1 MGPLCVDGGS
11 GHREYA
17 NERISMFCSTAT
29 KFADTLLPRFIHGC
43 LALCLFFT
51 AITANALSLTGVQSR
66 KTHALATGEF
76 PLNIDTNPPSGKA
89 SIESRAIGASH
100 RIVFLFDGPV
110 ATPGTLTVIDE
121 VFANVPGATAAVSA
135 TLNNEVVVTFPTLG
149 NNKRLLIS
157 LNNVDGVGLN
167 VSATVG
173 FQIGDVNQSGSVTA
187 QDVSSVKARAGQSAA
202 NTTFHFDLNT
212 SGLITAADIAAVKSR
227 TSGSIL
233 PPFNLPPTAN
243 AGANQIITIPAI
255 ANLAATAS
263 DDGLPN
269 PPGALALSW
278 TRFSGPATMAFGN
291 ATATNTTASFTT
303 AGVYVLRFTAND
315 SHRSASSDVTITV
328 NPGAATTL
336 TVSGI
341 TSPRIAGSAGTV
353 TVTARDAGGNVAT
366 GYVGTVHF
374 TSDAGAVLPA
384 DYTFTG
390 GDAGVRTFPVT
401 LNTVGT
407 RSVTATDTV
416 SAGITG
422 SQTGITVN
430 SAVLP
435 GLFEKLHGWNK
446 DVSALPVSSRSA
458 AIISTLQNVYGG
470 WGNGNKLQID
480 FSIAILDA
488 DSMTPRR
495 NVFGAPNYYLPDS
508 ESVPFL
514 MPAPVNGY
522 AEGNPGYACN
532 TAGEDCHILV
542 VERSEK
548 KLYELYNATTSG
560 ANFIALGGFVWDLT
574 KQYGPEL
581 RGEQCTSA
589 DAAGL
594 PIAALT
600 PTADEVAAGEV
611 PHALRF
617 ILPNSYMKASVYVHP
632 ATHAGGPSSGLPDAP
647 PYGVRLRLKSTFNE
661 TPYSTGAKVILRAMK
676 KYGMIL
682 SDGGNIALTFA
693 DDRLSTAKW
702 LDANVNIVAQ
712 TFNTIGVSNFDVVD
726 LEPEI
731 ALTYDCVRAP

>member
-1 MGPLCVDGGS
+1 M
-11 GHREYA
+11 
-17 NERISMFCSTAT
+17 
-29 KFADTLLPRFIHGC
+29 
-43 LALCLFFT
+43 
-51 AITANALSLTGVQSR
+51 
-66 KTHALATGEF
+66 
-76 PLNIDTNPPSGKA
+76 
-89 SIESRAIGASH
+89 
-100 RIVFLFDGPV
+100 
-110 ATPGTLTVIDE
+110 
-121 VFANVPGATAAVSA
+121 
-135 TLNNEVVVTFPTLG
+135 
-149 NNKRLLIS
+149 
-157 LNNVDGVGLN
+157 
-167 VSATVG
+167 
-173 FQIGDVNQSGSVTA
+173 
-187 QDVSSVKARAGQSAA
+187 
-202 NTTFHFDLNT
+202 
-212 SGLITAADIAAVKSR
+212 
-227 TSGSIL
+227 
-233 PPFNLPPTAN
+233 
-243 AGANQIITIPAI
+243 
-255 ANLAATAS
+255 
-263 DDGLPN
+263 
-269 PPGALALSW
+269 SW
-278 TRFSGPATMAFGN
+278 TRFSGPATVAFGN

-341 TSPRIAGSAGTV
+341 TTPRIAGSAGTV

-366 GYVGTVHF
+366 GYVGTVRF

-407 RSVTATDTV
+407 RSVIATDTV

-430 SAVLP
+430 AAVLP

-446 DVSALPVSSRSA
+446 DVSAFPVSSRSA
-458 AIISTLQNVYGG
+458 AIISTMLQNLTGG
-470 WGNGNKLQID
+470 WGNSNKLQID
-480 FSIAILDA
+480 FSIAVLNA
-488 DSMTPRR
+488 DSTTPRR
-495 NVFGAPNYYLPDS
+495 TITEAPDYCFSPVATDCDTLPIQ
-508 ESVPFL
+508 
-514 MPAPVNGY
+514 MPIPVNGNT
-522 AEGNPGYACN
+522 EGSVNSYACASPGN
-532 TAGEDCHILV
+532 DDCHVLV
-542 VERSEK
+542 IERSEK
-548 KLYELYNATTSG
+548 KLYELYQAHGTAGSFQAYG
-560 ANFIALGGFVWDLT
+560 AFVWDLT

-594 PIAALT
+594 PMAALI

-617 ILPNSYMKASVYVHP
+617 ILPNSYMKANVYVHP
-632 ATHAGGPSSGLPDAP
+632 ATHAGGPSSALPDAP
-647 PYGVRLRLKSTFNE
+647 PYGVRLRLKSTVDE
-661 TPYSTGAKVILRAMK
+661 TPFTVGERVILRAMK

-702 LDANVNIVAQ
+702 TDANVRITAQ
-712 TFNTIGVSNFDVVD
+712 SFLGRPTAMPPVPKITVDQFDVVD